1 MKAER
6 STTTSSKDMVNI
18 FAKQGKEF
26 ARNHTFAVLCHLTRR
41 ACREPGWSQSCR
53 ACLLDS
59 FDADRSKGGRSHET
73 YQPFVF
79 DDCRSPQY
87 PVFVVLVDVVV
98 IAILVVAIVIPDI
111 CQFWYTIALFG
122 PKKAKIRNI

>member
-1 MKAER
+1 
-6 STTTSSKDMVNI
+6 MVNI
-18 FAKQGKEF
+18 FAKHGKKF

-41 ACREPGWSQSCR
+41 ACREPGFSQSCR
-53 ACLLDS
+53 VCLLDS
-59 FDADRSKGGRSHET
+59 FDADRSKGGRSDESF
-73 YQPFVF
+73 QLLVF

-87 PVFVVLVDVVV
+87 TVFVVLVDVVV

-122 PKKAKIRNI
+122 LRKAKIRNI

>member
-1 MKAER
+1 M
-6 STTTSSKDMVNI
+6 
-18 FAKQGKEF
+18 
-26 ARNHTFAVLCHLTRR
+26 
-41 ACREPGWSQSCR
+41 
-53 ACLLDS
+53 DS

-79 DDCRSPQY
+79 DACRSPQY

-111 CQFWYTIALFG
+111 CQFWYTIALFQHVSVS
-122 PKKAKIRNI
+122 AKISYLPNGPPELFWTLLLLK